1 MMVNEMT
8 INILVGGPRE
18 ELPENFWKNSF
29 SEDHWIGAD
38 KGAVDL
44 VKHHQ
49 SLLFA
54 VGDFDSS
61 SEEEIEL
68 VKENVPELITFKPEK
83 DYTDT
88 ELSVKLAIDK
98 YHPKKITIYGATGGR
113 IDHLLAN
120 IMFVLKPEF
129 RFYADKIKIIDRRNI
144 INFFLPGKY
153 TINKEESFDYLAF
166 IPLEEIKD
174 LNLYD
179 EKYKLNNANYAY
191 PIALASNEFVGDKAS
206 FSFKSGLLCVIQSKD

>member
-1 MMVNEMT
+1 
-8 INILVGGPRE
+8 
-18 ELPENFWKNSF
+18 
-29 SEDHWIGAD
+29 
-38 KGAVDL
+38 
-44 VKHHQ
+44 
-49 SLLFA
+49 
-54 VGDFDSS
+54 
-61 SEEEIEL
+61 
-68 VKENVPELITFKPEK
+68 
-83 DYTDT
+83 
-88 ELSVKLAIDK
+88 
-98 YHPKKITIYGATGGR
+98 
-113 IDHLLAN
+113 
-120 IMFVLKPEF
+120 MFVLKPEF

>member
-1 MMVNEMT
+1 M
-8 INILVGGPRE
+8 
-18 ELPENFWKNSF
+18 
-29 SEDHWIGAD
+29 
-38 KGAVDL
+38 

-98 YHPKKITIYGATGGR
+98 YHPKK
-113 IDHLLAN
+113 LLS
-120 IMFVLKPEF
+120 MELQV
-129 RFYADKIKIIDRRNI
+129 
-144 INFFLPGKY
+144 
-153 TINKEESFDYLAF
+153 EE
-166 IPLEEIKD
+166 
-174 LNLYD
+174 
-179 EKYKLNNANYAY
+179 
-191 PIALASNEFVGDKAS
+191 
-206 FSFKSGLLCVIQSKD
+206 